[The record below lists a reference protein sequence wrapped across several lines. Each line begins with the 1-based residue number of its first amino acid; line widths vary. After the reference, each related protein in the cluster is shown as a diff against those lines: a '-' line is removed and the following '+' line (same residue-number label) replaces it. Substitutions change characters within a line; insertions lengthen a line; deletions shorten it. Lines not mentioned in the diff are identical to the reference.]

1 MRMSTAELVLILA
14 VVLLIF
20 GPRQIPRLA
29 RIAGEGVKGLRK
41 AVRKTDLLHENTDSE
56 NGIS

>member
-29 RIAGEGVKGLRK
+29 RIAGEGIKNLRK
-41 AVRKTDLLHENTDSE
+41 AVRKMDLSNENTESE
-56 NGIS
+56 NDVS